1 VIFSTSRGMHGGK
14 REDGIVKYDIAGN
27 IDSTSGSIEIFEALV
42 HVAVL
47 EKDATS
53 GAELQLV
60 GVIWT

>member
-1 VIFSTSRGMHGGK
+1 MHGGK

-53 GAELQLV
+53 GAEL
-60 GVIWT
+60 

>member
-1 VIFSTSRGMHGGK
+1 MHGGK

-27 IDSTSGSIEIFEALV
+27 IDATSGSIEIFEALV
-42 HVAVL
+42 HVAVP